1 MTGACRKPQG
11 LCGFS
16 WKVVRRATFVVD
28 QDLLDFGKHA
38 MVSCGKQGEDKIH
51 NADVRADTDHKN
63 RLYPVAAGPLHHSIG
78 SVGLKGSDEA
88 VDAVLANQRCL
99 WFILQPLEF
108 RNQFLLAAA
117 AFVGH
122 RIEKHGSNVWLVN
135 TGWNGGSAQSGAK
148 RISIKDTRAI
158 ITAILNG
165 SIENSQYQRDVV
177 FGLQIPETLDGVDSN
192 ILKRFSD
199 LITQAKK
206 MQEKMKETQEALKKI
221 EVEGISG
228 GNAIRVIMNGDGELK
243 KISLDENLLK
253 ESKEIVED
261 LIVAAHN
268 DAKSKLKK
276 KTSEEISK
284 VTGGVSLPPGFKL
297 PF

>member
-1 MTGACRKPQG
+1 MA
-11 LCGFS
+11 
-16 WKVVRRATFVVD
+16 
-28 QDLLDFGKHA
+28 DF
-38 MVSCGKQGEDKIH
+38 
-51 NADVRADTDHKN
+51 T
-63 RLYPVAAGPLHHSIG
+63 
-78 SVGLKGSDEA
+78 
-88 VDAVLANQRCL
+88 
-99 WFILQPLEF
+99 
-108 RNQFLLAAA
+108 
-117 AFVGH
+117 
-122 RIEKHGSNVWLVN
+122 
-135 TGWNGGSAQSGAK
+135 
-148 RISIKDTRAI
+148 
-158 ITAILNG
+158 
-165 SIENSQYQRDVV
+165 
-177 FGLQIPETLDGVDSN
+177 
-192 ILKRFSD
+192 D

-206 MQEKMKETQEALKKI
+206 MQEKMQQTQEALKKI
-221 EVEGISG
+221 EVEGMSG